1 MAASAEKHN
10 LKEGKMKAVIAGTG
24 VDEVLSSFE
33 ENMEDT
39 YYGYV
44 TYYRKGDVII
54 IPRHRKNHTDSPSM
68 VNYKANISALV
79 SLGCSEVIGIYAVG
93 SITDKLPPS
102 SFALVGD
109 FMDFS
114 GRSIS
119 FFNGEENPLKHTC
132 MDNVFDSELNR
143 KIKEA
148 AGCELADD
156 IVYVMTNGP
165 RLETAGEIRAF
176 CRLGADVVG
185 MTLAT
190 EASLLKELGLRYSAL
205 AYSINWAQG
214 VRGGEMSF
222 ISSSDTSKLCRHILD
237 TALRALS

>member
-1 MAASAEKHN
+1 MKFSGEKRS

-24 VDEVLSSFE
+24 VDEVLSSFDENTE
-33 ENMEDT
+33 ET

-44 TYYRKGDVII
+44 TYYRKDDVII

-79 SLGCSEVIGIYAVG
+79 SLGCKEVIGIYAVG
-93 SITDKLPPS
+93 SITDRLPPS

-143 KIKEA
+143 KIMEA
-148 AGCELADD
+148 AGCALADD

-176 CRLGADVVG
+176 GRLGADVVG

-214 VRGGEMSF
+214 VKGDEVSF
-222 ISSSDTSKLCRHILD
+222 ISGSDTAKLCRHLLD
-237 TALRALS
+237 TAIKALS